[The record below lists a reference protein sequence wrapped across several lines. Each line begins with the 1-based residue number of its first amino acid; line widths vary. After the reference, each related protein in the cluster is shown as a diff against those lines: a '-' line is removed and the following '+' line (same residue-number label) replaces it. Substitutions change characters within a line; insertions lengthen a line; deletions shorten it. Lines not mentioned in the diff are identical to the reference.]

1 MSANKPVSSSSWVDP
16 DDAPELSDDFFA
28 RAELAVGDTVLRPAA
43 GTMRKAGRPK
53 ADTRK
58 AQVTL
63 RLDPDILA
71 HFRAQGPG
79 WQGRMNEALR
89 RAAGL

>member
-1 MSANKPVSSSSWVDP
+1 MSANKTASSSSWVDP
-16 DDAPELSDDFFA
+16 DDAPELTGDFFA
-28 RAELAVGDTVLRPAA
+28 HAELAMDGTVLREAT

-53 ADTRK
+53 ADIRK

-63 RLDPDILA
+63 RLDPDVLD

-79 WQGRMNEALR
+79 WQGRMNAILR
-89 RAAGL
+89 QAAGL